1 MARPKLINNCRRF
14 AYNMKVFMQA
24 KQWRFIKAGRSSGL
38 PVLCSSG
45 LQSPGSGINFPLTF
59 ELQVKCK
66 MSNVSVHT
74 QLLPF

>member
-24 KQWRFIKAGRSSGL
+24 KQWRFIKASRSYGP
-38 PVLCSSG
+38 PVLRFSG
-45 LQSPGSGINFPLTF
+45 LQSPGSGINFSPTF

-66 MSNVSVHT
+66 MSNVSLHT